1 MLIIASTCG
10 VTNRQTQLT
19 FKVLTTWQHPREGGV
34 FGPVLWTN
42 WEHWASMS
50 TKLPPHWAETLW
62 SPKNRAPTAS
72 NHAKTSAW
80 VLVLA
85 ISLGRCIL
93 YLKVWFWI
101 WLWHAWLSSYIYI
114 EREGQRAGWEEIG
127 LSAITFL
134 LAHVYLPFQDCMNI
148 EARWQMEINMLGW

>member
-72 NHAKTSAW
+72 NHAKASAW

-93 YLKVWFWI
+93 YLKVWFWVLVVACMI
-101 WLWHAWLSSYIYI
+101 EFIYIY
-114 EREGQRAGWEEIG
+114 REGGRESG
-127 LSAITFL
+127 LGGDRSFSYHFL
-134 LAHVYLPFQDCMNI
+134 TGSCLFAVSRLY
-148 EARWQMEINMLGW
+148 EYRS